1 MIGTGKEGNLC
12 EKFHYLADFFH
23 GLMDMGVAHLWI
35 WIWIQI
41 IFFGGDVQIGGF
53 FSLFSFQFLRLISYP
68 SLEGW
73 SSSARP
79 LCVKLCAEEDH
90 PSNHSPGHLFSTFA
104 SPYNA
109 MCLMADQFPYIILRW
124 PFTAGTLVVNCR
136 FFSFFYR
143 NAVGHNNQIKLKKV
157 RGAEEGPLE
166 DWN

>member
-1 MIGTGKEGNLC
+1 MWNILLFGRFLPWSYG
-12 EKFHYLADFFH
+12 H
-23 GLMDMGVAHLWI
+23 GCCAFMNI
-35 WIWIQI
+35 NSNN
-41 IFFGGDVQIGGF
+41 FFGGNVQIGGV

-90 PSNHSPGHLFSTFA
+90 PANHSPGHLFSTFA

-109 MCLMADQFPYIILRW
+109 MCLMADQFPYIILRCRW